1 MIYAGNEPKS
11 VLARDLGDCRDNYE
25 KLAERVSHSFSELE
39 LQNSSLICTGNHLCV
54 AFQIAC
60 RYLWFSRSPCS
71 FSACQLFVRYDN
83 LQLVL
88 RNIDTDQI
96 TFLNECDRTA
106 LCCLRAYMTDGRTAG
121 CAGKTAVRDQGY
133 GEPSPIPAMAEVGFS
148 ISRIPGPPFGPS

>member
-83 LQLVL
+83 FQLML
-88 RNIDTDQI
+88 RNIDTDEI
-96 TFLNECDRTA
+96 AFLNECNRTS
-106 LCCLRAYMTDGRTAG
+106 LCCLRAYMTDAPEKRPSVIRATE
-121 CAGKTAVRDQGY
+121 
-133 GEPSPIPAMAEVGFS
+133 EPSPIPAMAEVGFS